1 MKYLKQQIVEIVHLA
16 ATWTTSFMRFTFCL
30 FLTILSLVCKAQ
42 RSELDT
48 SITFSDTIVKGEV
61 IIDADARIPAL
72 IERYKKENE
81 GAKIP
86 GYRVQLFSGDRKS
99 AFDMRANFMQT
110 LTSYSATVI
119 YDSPNFKTQV
129 GNFRTKLEAEKAL
142 EQIWPLFKGAFV
154 VKTEIDLPALPIEKD
169 QE

>member
-1 MKYLKQQIVEIVHLA
+1 
-16 ATWTTSFMRFTFCL
+16 MRFTFY
-30 FLTILSLVCKAQ
+30 FFFTVLSLFSVAQ
-42 RSELDT
+42 TTDLDT
-48 SITFSDTIVKGEV
+48 AMTFSDTIVKGEV

-81 GAKIP
+81 GSKIP
-86 GYRVQLFSGDRKS
+86 GYRVQLFSGNRKS

-110 LTSYSATVI
+110 LTNYSATVI

-169 QE
+169 KE